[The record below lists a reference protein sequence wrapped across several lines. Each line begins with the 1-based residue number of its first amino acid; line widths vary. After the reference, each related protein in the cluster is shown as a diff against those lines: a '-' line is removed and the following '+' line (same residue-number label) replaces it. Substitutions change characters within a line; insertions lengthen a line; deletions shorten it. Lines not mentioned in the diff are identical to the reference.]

1 MYYSIVHNSRYCVV
15 LRDGVAEA
23 LIMELPTEALADE
36 VVFQLQMAWYD
47 GESWGK
53 DKMKKQLDPDGG
65 YHFKVSN
72 AIKDVKNMS
81 QSERKQHHDEME
93 EQHRSQQKEVR
104 QQVLR
109 LKR

>member
-36 VVFQLQMAWYD
+36 VAFQLQMAWYD

-53 DKMKKQLDPDGG
+53 DKIKKQLDPDG
-65 YHFKVSN
+65 YHSKISN
-72 AIKDVKNMS
+72 VIKDVKNKS

-93 EQHRSQQKEVR
+93 EQRRSQQKEVKK
-104 QQVLR
+104 QVLR